1 MLGNVKSL
9 LVLGYAAAAALAGVT
24 PAVHVESEADIG
36 PRTLAFLGC
45 AALKLVHPAKVF
57 YPGDAVYEAENKLFW
72 SNTQLMSPKCIFRPV
87 SADDV
92 AAGILN
98 SRLTQTKFAV
108 RGGAHTAIQGFNSID
123 NGVLMV
129 MSNLTTLAISSD
141 RKSVQVG
148 PGYKWG
154 AVYKYLE
161 QYDVAVAGGR
171 LAPVGVPGLLL
182 AGGVSFYGN
191 QAGWAADN
199 VLEYEVVLSSGRV
212 VKASATENTDLFW
225 ALKGGSNN
233 FGIVTKFTLRTFPSK
248 RVFAGAYTVGG
259 DHVDEFLL
267 AIANYSAFNTDP
279 LSHIVPMVVPSD
291 AENSIGSVVLFYDSE
306 TESNPA
312 CFEPFLSIPSIA
324 NTLGFKT
331 VADFAVEVGGLV
343 VDNINDVFVAGSTV
357 GKNYDELLEG
367 IQISHDVFISQ
378 LPSLYAAVPIEDFV
392 LISINWQPITELWQ
406 SASARANPGGNAL
419 GIDVKNKGTLLAW
432 AEVVEWKSA
441 KYEDA
446 VNKWV
451 ESTTKAIN
459 DATKAAGLFDA
470 FNYMGE
476 AAAFQEVFPGY
487 GAASAKKLLDI
498 SRKYDPLRVFQRLLP
513 GGFKLGW

>member
-1 MLGNVKSL
+1 MLGNMKSL
-9 LVLGYAAAAALAGVT
+9 MVLGYAAAAALAGVT
-24 PAVHVESEADIG
+24 PAVHYEREADIG
-36 PRTLAFLGC
+36 PRTLSFLGC

-57 YPGDAVYEAENKLFW
+57 YPGDAVYEAENKAFW
-72 SNTQLMSPKCIFRPV
+72 SNTQLMNPKCIFRPANAEDV
-87 SADDV
+87 S
-92 AAGILN
+92 AGILN

-108 RGGAHTAIQGFNSID
+108 RGGAHTAIKGFNSID
-123 NGVLMV
+123 DGVLMV
-129 MSNLTTLAISSD
+129 LSNLTTLAVSSD

-161 QYDVAVAGGR
+161 QYDVAVAGGG

-212 VKASATENTDLFW
+212 VKASASENTDLFW

-259 DHVDEFLL
+259 DDIDAFLQ

-291 AENSIGSVVLFYDSE
+291 AENSVGSAILFYDSE
-306 TESNPA
+306 TETRPA
-312 CFEPFLSIPSIA
+312 CFEPFFAIPAIA
-324 NTLGFKT
+324 NTLAFKT
-331 VADFAVEVGGLV
+331 VADFAVE
-343 VDNINDVFVAGSTV
+343 
-357 GKNYDELLEG
+357 NYNELLEG
-367 IQISHDVFISQ
+367 IQISHNVFISQ
-378 LPSLYAAVPIEDFV
+378 LPSLYASVPLEDLV
-392 LISINWQPITELWQ
+392 LVSINWQPITSLWQ

-419 GIDVKNKGTLLAW
+419 GID
-432 AEVVEWKSA
+432 
-441 KYEDA
+441 YEAA

-459 DATKAAGLFDA
+459 DATEAAGLFDA

-498 SRKYDPLRVFQRLLP
+498 SRKYDPMRVFQRLLP
-513 GGFKLGW
+513 GGFKIGW

>member
-1 MLGNVKSL
+1 MLGNMKSL
-9 LVLGYAAAAALAGVT
+9 LVLGYAAAAALAGIA
-24 PAVHVESEADIG
+24 PGVETEAAIG

-57 YPGDAVYEAENKLFW
+57 YPGDAVYEYENAAFW
-72 SNTQLMSPKCIFRPV
+72 SNTQLMSPKCIFRPINAEDV
-87 SADDV
+87 S
-92 AAGILN
+92 AGILN

-108 RGGAHTAIQGFNSID
+108 RGGAHTAIQGYNSID

-129 MSNLTTLAISSD
+129 LSNLTTLAVSSD

-161 QYDVAVAGGR
+161 QYDLAVAGGR

-248 RVFAGAYTVGG
+248 RVLAGAYTVGG
-259 DHVDEFLL
+259 DHVDDFLL
-267 AIANYSAFNTDP
+267 AVANYSAFNTDP

-291 AENSIGSVVLFYDSE
+291 AENSIASVVLFYDSE

-324 NTLGFKT
+324 NTLDFKT

-357 GKNYDELLEG
+357 GKNYDELLMG

-406 SASARANPGGNAL
+406 AGSARANPAGNPL
-419 GIDVKNKGTLLAW
+419 GIDIKNKGSLLAW
-432 AEVVEWKSA
+432 AEVVEWKSD
-441 KYEDA
+441 KYADA

-459 DATKAAGLFDA
+459 DATKAAGIFDA

-487 GAASAKKLLDI
+487 GAANAKKLLDI